1 MIANIIDLILKQKD
15 SHKFKS
21 RTVTGT
27 IILVAILSLVSSSLP
42 GELIKDVTQS
52 FDYGIYDSK
61 IDGIRNNMGC
71 ATIVGKA
78 EERGLACMQNLF
90 NKCNN
95 IKQYSFISNCLIFVI
110 IMMLVFNKKENE
122 SKYKTALFITV
133 VCLIL
138 NMLVNYMT
146 IILKVKSI
154 NSENCGLKNM
164 ENTKM
169 KFGASFYLNITIMV
183 IFTLLSSFMTFKY
196 QNILF

>member
-1 MIANIIDLILKQKD
+1 MIATIIDLILKQKD
-15 SHKFKS
+15 IHKFKS
-21 RTVTGT
+21 RIVTGG

-78 EERGLACMQNLF
+78 QENGLACQQNLF
-90 NKCNN
+90 DKCND
-95 IKQYSFISNCLIFVI
+95 IKQYSFILNCLIFVV
-110 IMMLVFNKKENE
+110 IMMLVFNRKENE

-154 NSENCGLKNM
+154 SSENCGLKNIDD
-164 ENTKM
+164 TKM
-169 KFGASFYLNITIMV
+169 KFGASFYLNIIIMV
-183 IFTLLSSFMTFKY
+183 ILTSMTAFMTFKY
-196 QNILF
+196 QSILF